1 MPRMKFQLFAYIC
14 SQATFFNHLFMKY
27 KSLFA
32 LAAASL
38 TMLFAC
44 QKPVDLGPEQVS
56 IDSEATHEFPI
67 EGGEY
72 TVQLTATVDWTLQGY
87 DENVQSWLS
96 VTPSSGKAAAGAQT
110 ITIKAMANDGA
121 NRQASLV
128 FYGNI
133 MHKAPLTITQKGPD
147 GEGAAITIAE
157 FIEKADTKTEYV
169 LSGVAGDIATSDSYW
184 GFTLKDDTGTISC
197 PFIGATVD
205 EFKAMNIHTGDKVN
219 IKGKYEWYD
228 DKGKQEH
235 QLSDGSIV
243 SHEPVS
249 IDAIQTVTVAD
260 FIKAADP
267 FTMYRLVGEVS
278 SSVNTQYCSFD
289 IKDDSGT
296 IVVWTVNNAA
306 EYASTLK
313 KGDKVTL
320 RGAYT
325 LFTDKSGKTKH
336 EVVDATIES
345 VEPGQGGGE
354 IGTPAGTG
362 TAEDPYNVA
371 GAYKFIDDNKYYGDN
386 TNPNVSP
393 EVYVKGVITSV
404 KEVATSYG
412 NATYLIS
419 DAASGAVELEV
430 YRGYYLNGDKFTSE
444 DQIKQG
450 DEVVVKG
457 QLTRFFETYEFTT
470 GSSIYSI
477 NNEGGGEEPG
487 VEEPTSATKVTIEEF
502 LGKPVS
508 ETDWYELTGK
518 VVSIVPNNAY
528 GNLTISD
535 ETGSV
540 YVYGL
545 VKAWAGG
552 KNDQSFPQIGLEV
565 GDIVTLWAVRDEYG
579 GSAQAGSPAIY
590 KSHEDGA
597 PVTYPEGTAFL
608 TFPDDNSANNAL
620 TTNHYETEWEAK
632 IGDVSWK
639 IYGFNNNA
647 WKDWSYIRCGRK
659 NVASVATIK
668 TATALPALSAV
679 EVMVDNVVASNV
691 NSVKL
696 SVYSDAGCTSL
707 VEEVSLSGSLSVG
720 ANTFAISDKS
730 QSAGQYYV
738 LSFDCAAASKNGIIQ
753 ISKVTYI
760 AAE

>member
-1 MPRMKFQLFAYIC
+1 
-14 SQATFFNHLFMKY
+14 MKY

-87 DENVQSWLS
+87 DKNVQSWLS

-128 FYGNI
+128 FGDI

-147 GEGAAITIAE
+147 GEGAVITIAE

-184 GFTLKDDTGTISC
+184 GFTLKDETGTISC

-219 IKGKYEWYD
+219 IKGVYQYFEEKSQHQIKSAD
-228 DKGKQEH
+228 NPKKGA
-235 QLSDGSIV
+235 DIV

-371 GAYKFIDDNKYYGDN
+371 GAYKFIDDNQYYGDDK
-386 TNPNVSP
+386 NPNVSP

-565 GDIVTLWAVRDEYG
+565 GDIVTLWAVRDEYNG
-579 GSAQAGSPAIY
+579 NAQAGSPAIY

-608 TFPDDNSANNAL
+608 TFPDGNQKS
-620 TTNHYETEWEAK
+620 
-632 IGDVSWK
+632 VSSYTDTWDA
-639 IYGFNNNA
+639 ICDGNTFTIVNFNNNKNGWA
-647 WKDWSYIRCGRK
+647 YIKCGRK
-659 NVASVATIK
+659 SDPSVASIAN
-668 TATALPALSAV
+668 ASALPKLSSI
-679 EVMVDNVVASNV
+679 EVTVDNVTKASSI
-691 NSVKL
+691 NSVTL
-696 SVYSDAGCTSL
+696 TIYSDAGNT
-707 VEEVSLSGSLSVG
+707 VQVG
-720 ANTFAISDKS
+720 EPIARSDFNAGIWAFAIPEGV
-730 QSAGQYYV
+730 QAENLYYK
-738 LSFDCAAASKNGIIQ
+738 LTFDCAPHGSSNGIIQ